1 MVDNNLT
8 AKQIKQETNSDQLV
22 AALTHPDI
30 EIVSAA
36 LINHNTTNETI
47 YKAIEHKDF
56 NPNNLEII
64 VNNVDYRTVTFVQQI
79 VQSLIGFFNY
89 FYIRGVEDESFDGE
103 KVYNVLAAIQALLIK
118 APLANNQME
127 QLFNVVKKIENSGI
141 ANVTMWGFNVSC
153 DEIRKLI
160 LFHPH
165 APEALKYEIWDE
177 DPAYVASILSM
188 DEVRGGKLIQR
199 HWFTQADDGT
209 PLHVTKWYNMPTRIK
224 ISLSAMT
231 GILPVIGLEE
241 WINRNSSSWKQ
252 EIINYLNNE
261 GYDVN
266 EDMPMGWLQSVIE
279 SVEN

>member
-1 MVDNNLT
+1 MVENNLT
-8 AKQIKQETNSDQLV
+8 VKQIAQETNSDQL
-22 AALTHPDI
+22 AIALTHPDI
-30 EIVSAA
+30 EIVNAA
-36 LINHNTTNETI
+36 LTNRNTTNETI
-47 YKAIEHKDF
+47 YKAIEREDF
-56 NPNNLEII
+56 NPNNLETI
-64 VNNVDYRTVTFVQQI
+64 VSNVDYRTVNFVQQI
-79 VQSLIGFFNY
+79 IQSLIDFFNY

-127 QLFNVVKKIENSGI
+127 QLFDVVKKIENSGI

-188 DEVRGGKLIQR
+188 DEVRGGKLVQR
-199 HWFTQADDGT
+199 HWFTQTDDGT
-209 PLHVTKWYNMPTRIK
+209 PLHVTKWYNIPTRIK

-231 GILPVIGLEE
+231 GVLPAIGLEE

-266 EDMPMGWLQSVIE
+266 EDMPMEWLQSVIE